1 MSPPARPLR
10 LLVILGGGGH
20 TTEILRLVDLFVDQ
34 GAPFGYAYLLT
45 WEDTLSE
52 QRIRQPGPVYRVNR
66 PSYKSYS
73 GVRQVVGTLRALG
86 QTLGIMLRV
95 RPHAVVT
102 AGPAIAVPVAVW
114 ARLLGSQVIFI
125 ETGSRV
131 TQLSRTG
138 RLMRPLAHLYFVQW
152 PELCAEYPRAIYAGR
167 LL

>member
-1 MSPPARPLR
+1 MSGPTRPRR
-10 LLVILGGGGH
+10 LLIILGGGGH

>member
-1 MSPPARPLR
+1 MSEPVQPLR

-20 TTEILRLVDLFVDQ
+20 TTEILRLVDLFAAR
-34 GAPFGYAYLLT
+34 GAPFAYTYLVT
-45 WEDTLSE
+45 WEDSLSV
-52 QRIRQPGPVYRVNR
+52 QRIRQAGPVYRVNR

-73 GVRQVVGTLRALG
+73 GLHQAFGTLRALV

-95 RPHAVVT
+95 RPQAVVT

-114 ARLLGSQVIFI
+114 ARLLGSKVIFI

-152 PELCAEYPRAIYAGR
+152 PELHAVYPWAVYAGR

>member
-1 MSPPARPLR
+1 MSNVAQPLQ

-20 TTEILRLVDLFVDQ
+20 TTEILRLVDLFVAQ
-34 GAPFGYAYLLT
+34 GAPFVYTYLLT

-52 QRIRQPGPVYRVNR
+52 QRIRQSGPVYRVNR

-73 GVRQVVGTLRALG
+73 SLHQLAGTLRALG
-86 QTLGIMLRV
+86 QTLRIMLRV
-95 RPHAVVT
+95 RPQAVVT

-114 ARLLGSQVIFI
+114 ARLLGSKVVFI

-131 TQLSRTG
+131 THLSRTG
-138 RLMRPLAHLYFVQW
+138 RLMRPLANYYFVQW
-152 PELCAEYPRAIYAGR
+152 PTLLAEHPRAIYAGR